1 LKKTVEKQIV
11 TGSKWLSV
19 KWFDQNH
26 HEEVEKMVESFLLSL
41 SGYGLIL
48 VGAQA
53 CSLVRKTMH
62 RR

>member
-1 LKKTVEKQIV
+1 
-11 TGSKWLSV
+11 
-19 KWFDQNH
+19 
-26 HEEVEKMVESFLLSL
+26 MVESFLLSL